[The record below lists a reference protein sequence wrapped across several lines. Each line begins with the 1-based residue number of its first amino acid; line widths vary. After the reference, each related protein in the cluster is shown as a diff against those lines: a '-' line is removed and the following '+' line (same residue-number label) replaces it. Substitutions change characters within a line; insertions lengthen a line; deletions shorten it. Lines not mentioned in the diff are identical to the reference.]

1 MAVLMRDGDVWG
13 YVVAV
18 AIAMVQALLLS
29 ARDSG
34 GDVDIG

>member
-1 MAVLMRDGDVWG
+1 MVMMDGDVCG

-18 AIAMVQALLLS
+18 AIAMVQAPLLS